1 MVVPK
6 HKRRLLILE
15 QKMTQKPLT
24 GNSLVFAYD
33 PDIVSRWRGYDP
45 QLVVEA
51 IKPEVSDGK

>member
-1 MVVPK
+1 MVPN
-6 HKRRLLILE
+6 KRRLLALE

-51 IKPEVSDGK
+51 IKPEVSNA